1 MPLSNTIPAGPDMAT
16 LQTLDRGLR
25 ALELVADAPHGLSPV
40 EIAAALKVHKA
51 IAYRLIATLEAHGM
65 VARTPQGRIILG
77 TAPLHLGANVQ
88 AQFLNAAL
96 PHLDAVAQQTGA
108 AACIVLAQGEEAVV
122 ALVREAPGDEI
133 MRLTYRL
140 GVRHPLTRGAT
151 GIAILAGRP
160 PGRDEPE
167 AVTRARAQGYAL
179 TRGELQSGA
188 VGVAAPVLTP
198 EMPRIGLEPAVGLAK
213 LHDLDIEKAASAVI
227 DCAETLRGLL
237 RPDAASV
244 G

>member
-1 MPLSNTIPAGPDMAT
+1 MAT

-25 ALELVADAPHGLSPV
+25 ALSLVADAPHGLSPV
-40 EIAAALKVHKA
+40 EIAAALGVHKA

-65 VARTPQGRIILG
+65 VARTPPGRIILG
-77 TAPLHLGANVQ
+77 TAPLSLGANVQ

-108 AACIVLAQGEEAVV
+108 AACIVLAQGDEAVV
-122 ALVREAPGDEI
+122 ALVREAPGDDI

-160 PGRDEPE
+160 PAPGEPE
-167 AVTRARAQGYAL
+167 AVARARADGYAL

-198 EMPRIGLEPAVGLAK
+198 EMPRLGLEPAVGLAK
-213 LHDLDIEKAASAVI
+213 LHELDIDKAASAVM
-227 DCAETLRGLL
+227 DCAETLRGLM
-237 RPDAASV
+237 RQDGAAAA

>member
-1 MPLSNTIPAGPDMAT
+1 MAT

-25 ALELVADAPHGLSPV
+25 ALSLVADAPHGLSPA
-40 EIAAALKVHKA
+40 EIAAALDVHKA

-88 AQFLNAAL
+88 SQFLNAAL

-108 AACIVLAQGEEAVV
+108 AACIVLAQGDEAVV
-122 ALVREAPGDEI
+122 ALVREAPGDDI

-160 PGRDEPE
+160 PAPGEPE
-167 AVTRARAQGYAL
+167 AVTEARADGFAL
-179 TRGELQSGA
+179 TRGELQTGA

-198 EMPRIGLEPAVGLAK
+198 GMPRLGLEPAVGLAK
-213 LHDLDIEKAASAVI
+213 LHDLDIETAARAVM
-227 DCAETLRGLL
+227 DCAETLRGLMQ
-237 RPDAASV
+237 PADEAAAAV
-244 G
+244 